1 MKKLICVLLTAVL
14 LAGALAGCGA
24 EKKEKN
30 VDLAAVYD
38 AMQQTLPEMMT
49 LDEENMLNLLGIRA
63 EDCTQAIAAVCAVGL
78 QADEVWLLQAKDAQ
92 ALERL
97 KTLAASRMAAKLEVP
112 EFWLLNKAAGAMLPS
127 AKNLI
132 LFAELLLVLA
142 VSAVLLHGRRTAVK
156 LAESMQLNRRNAV
169 LVGILLIWCLCSM
182 SGVST
187 YLYFKF

>member
-24 EKKEKN
+24 EKKEEKN

-97 KTLAASRMAAKLEVP
+97 KTLAASRMAAKLDETESYLPDQYVIVKKGVTLTDGNYLAFLISQDV
-112 EFWLLNKAAGAMLPS
+112 ETLQTVFQDAM
-127 AKNLI
+127 K
-132 LFAELLLVLA
+132 
-142 VSAVLLHGRRTAVK
+142 
-156 LAESMQLNRRNAV
+156 
-169 LVGILLIWCLCSM
+169 
-182 SGVST
+182 
-187 YLYFKF
+187 

>member
-1 MKKLICVLLTAVL
+1 MKKLICVLLTAAL

-97 KTLAASRMAAKLEVP
+97 KTLAASRMAAKLDETESYLPDQYVIVKKGVTLTDGNYLAFLISP
-112 EFWLLNKAAGAMLPS
+112 DEETLQTVFQDAM
-127 AKNLI
+127 K
-132 LFAELLLVLA
+132 
-142 VSAVLLHGRRTAVK
+142 
-156 LAESMQLNRRNAV
+156 
-169 LVGILLIWCLCSM
+169 
-182 SGVST
+182 
-187 YLYFKF
+187 